1 MTIATIIITTILG
14 ILIFAIGIGI
24 GMNYC
29 YAVREFLCKLRRLA
43 IKIGLFGGGTAA
55 IIGLATFVAEYILK

>member
-14 ILIFAIGIGI
+14 ILIFAIGVAV
-24 GMNYC
+24 GMNYG

-55 IIGLATFVAEYILK
+55 VIGLATFVAEYILK